1 MSGSGNT
8 QNSNAPFQR
17 SQSADFTF
25 PQPRHGLLMSHSSG
39 TLPMMSSPISFQRR
53 TIEGAHNFRDSF
65 NNALR
70 QIEQQVETARLSV
83 RNNALNLSEL
93 LSRSSQSEDN
103 VNNSNANQEVPQQP
117 TLSYITINLEG
128 VGNEGNIQGNTS
140 NNNQGDQ
147 HQPNENVVNVFVNNV
162 PQHNVDLPENPAER
176 VNFNPVEA
184 QQALQVILKYVPFI
198 LILLA
203 KAVYD
208 FHEGIF
214 ILIILFG
221 TFSHANTTVKHE
233 ALKRARRSIWTLAI
247 ELCYIFVCIISIHY
261 LFADDLHNFNI
272 VLNLV
277 LIRTFNHP
285 LTVLNLLWIV
295 TITDFTLKLFTVM
308 IKIMLTM
315 MPGKVVEFKK
325 RGKIYLFIEAVS
337 QLYRSIATIQPW
349 LYYLLESYQGP
360 EKIVAVFLSAFYMIS
375 KGSDLM
381 FKVKLLKTAFFK
393 LLQSVSLGTSPS
405 KEQIQTAGDHCP
417 ICHDIYDT
425 PVLLQCRHIFCESCV
440 STWFDREQTCPLCRA
455 RIVDDPSWRDG
466 STSYFIQLF

>member
-1 MSGSGNT
+1 MSGNN
-8 QNSNAPFQR
+8 QSNAPFQR
-17 SQSADFTF
+17 SQSADFAIQ
-25 PQPRHGLLMSHSSG
+25 QPRHGLLMAHSSG
-39 TLPMMSSPISFQRR
+39 TLPAISSPTNFQRR
-53 TIEGAHNFRDSF
+53 TFEGARNLRDSF
-65 NNALR
+65 NSTIR
-70 QIEQQVETARLSV
+70 QIEPLVETARNV
-83 RNNALNLSEL
+83 RQNVFTLSEL
-93 LSRSSQSEDN
+93 LSHSSATEENN
-103 VNNSNANQEVPQQP
+103 VNVSVNGQENNPPPVS
-117 TLSYITINLEG
+117 LNYVSINLEG
-128 VGNEGNIQGNTS
+128 PSTNESPGQNEIIPNNSPQDHVQIRGEDIEVG
-140 NNNQGDQ
+140 
-147 HQPNENVVNVFVNNV
+147 ENAADRANVN
-162 PQHNVDLPENPAER
+162 PLET
-176 VNFNPVEA
+176 
-184 QQALQVILKYVPFI
+184 QQALQIILKYVPFL

-214 ILIILFG
+214 ILVILFA

-233 ALKRARRSIWTLAI
+233 ALKRARRSKFILALELFYIVVCILAI
-247 ELCYIFVCIISIHY
+247 HL
-261 LFADDLHNFNI
+261 LFEDDLHNFNV

-277 LIRTFNHP
+277 LIRSFTHP

-295 TITDFTLKLFTVM
+295 TITDFTLKLITVM
-308 IKIMLTM
+308 IKIGMTML
-315 MPGKVVEFKK
+315 PGKIIDFKK
-325 RGKIYLFIEAVS
+325 RGKIYLFIEALS

-381 FKVKLLKTAFFK
+381 FKVRLLKTACFK
-393 LLQSVSLGTSPS
+393 LLQTVSLGTSPS

-417 ICHDIYDT
+417 ICHDNYDT

-455 RIVDDPSWRDG
+455 KIVDDPSWRDG

>member
-1 MSGSGNT
+1 MSE
-8 QNSNAPFQR
+8 NSPNNAPFQR
-17 SQSADFTF
+17 SQSADFAF
-25 PQPRHGLLMSHSSG
+25 PQPRHGLLMAHSSG
-39 TLPMMSSPISFQRR
+39 TLPVMSSPVSFQRR
-53 TIEGAHNFRDSF
+53 TFEGARHLRDSF
-65 NNALR
+65 NSAIR
-70 QIEQQVETARLSV
+70 QIEPLVETARNV
-83 RNNALNLSEL
+83 RQNAITISEL
-93 LSRSSQSEDN
+93 LSRPPNSEGN
-103 VNNSNANQEVPQQP
+103 GNTSNIVQENNQP
-117 TLSYITINLEG
+117 TSLSYISINLEG
-128 VGNEGNIQGNTS
+128 SSSNEPPTTQNG
-140 NNNQGDQ
+140 NNNQADNHHIHEDVMFG
-147 HQPNENVVNVFVNNV
+147 NNV
-162 PQHNVDLPENPAER
+162 PQNNIEIGENVADR
-176 VNFNPVEA
+176 VNPIEA
-184 QQALQVILKYVPFI
+184 QQALQVIFKYVPFV

-214 ILIILFG
+214 ILVILFG

-233 ALKRARRSIWTLAI
+233 TLKRARRSIWILSI

-261 LFADDLHNFNI
+261 LFEDDLHNFNM

-285 LTVLNLLWIV
+285 LTVMNLLWIV
-295 TITDFTLKLFTVM
+295 TITDFTLKLITVM
-308 IKIMLTM
+308 IKITLTM
-315 MPGKVVEFKK
+315 LPGKVVEFKK
-325 RGKIYLFIEAVS
+325 RGKIYLFIEAIS

-393 LLQSVSLGTSPS
+393 LLQTVSLGTSPS

-417 ICHDIYDT
+417 ICHDNYDS

-455 RIVDDPSWRDG
+455 KIVDDPSWRDG
-466 STSYFIQLF
+466 STTYFIQLF

>member
-1 MSGSGNT
+1 MSGNN
-8 QNSNAPFQR
+8 QNNNAPFQR
-17 SQSADFTF
+17 SQSADFAYH
-25 PQPRHGLLMSHSSG
+25 QPRRTLLMAHSSG
-39 TLPMMSSPISFQRR
+39 TLPGAYSGAGFQR
-53 TIEGAHNFRDSF
+53 TIEGVRHLRDSF
-65 NNALR
+65 NSAIRVIEPLVESARVARQNAVIL
-70 QIEQQVETARLSV
+70 TD
-83 RNNALNLSEL
+83 L
-93 LSRSSQSEDN
+93 LSQQSTNPERNGRGSPNVQEHNSQGS
-103 VNNSNANQEVPQQP
+103 VN
-117 TLSYITINLEG
+117 YISINLEEPSELSNHQN
-128 VGNEGNIQGNTS
+128 VGNNQEATLEEGVHRNHEAANVQIG
-140 NNNQGDQ
+140 
-147 HQPNENVVNVFVNNV
+147 EN
-162 PQHNVDLPENPAER
+162 DAER
-176 VNFNPVEA
+176 INVNSIEA
-184 QQALQVILKYVPFI
+184 QQALQTIFKYVPFI

-214 ILIILFG
+214 ILVILFG
-221 TFSHANTTVKHE
+221 TFSHANSTVKHE
-233 ALKRARRSIWTLAI
+233 ALKRARRSLWILSV
-247 ELCYIFVCIISIHY
+247 ELCYIFVCILSIHY
-261 LFADDLHNFNI
+261 LFEDELHNFSM

-295 TITDFTLKLFTVM
+295 TITDFTLKLITVM
-308 IKIMLTM
+308 IKICLTM
-315 MPGKVVEFKK
+315 LPGKVVEFKK
-325 RGKIYLFIEAVS
+325 RGKIYLFIEAIS

-381 FKVKLLKTAFFK
+381 FKVRLLRTAFLK
-393 LLQSVSLGTSPS
+393 LLQTVSLGTSPS

-417 ICHDIYDT
+417 ICHDNYDT

-455 RIVDDPSWRDG
+455 KIVDDPSWRDG

>member
-1 MSGSGNT
+1 MTSSNQT
-8 QNSNAPFQR
+8 NNAPFQR
-17 SQSADFTF
+17 SQSADFAY
-25 PQPRHGLLMSHSSG
+25 PQPRYGLLMAHSSG
-39 TLPMMSSPISFQRR
+39 TLPAMSSPISFQRR
-53 TIEGAHNFRDSF
+53 TIEGARHFRES
-65 NNALR
+65 ALR
-70 QIEQQVETARLSV
+70 QIEPLVETARTV
-83 RNNALNLSEL
+83 RQNALTIGEL
-93 LSRSSQSEDN
+93 ISRSSQSEAN
-103 VNNSNANQEVPQQP
+103 VNSTNDNHSLVQQP
-117 TLSYITINLEG
+117 SLNYISINLEG
-128 VGNEGNIQGNTS
+128 ASTNDQSINQQNNPS
-140 NNNQGDQ
+140 NNNQEDQ
-147 HQPNENVVNVFVNNV
+147 HHDVFANNAG
-162 PQHNVDLPENPAER
+162 QHNIDLPENPTDQIN
-176 VNFNPVEA
+176 VNPIEA
-184 QQALQVILKYVPFI
+184 QLAFEVLLKYVPFV

-214 ILIILFG
+214 ILVILFG
-221 TFSHANTTVKHE
+221 TFTHANTTVKHE
-233 ALKRARRSIWTLAI
+233 ALKRARRSIWTLSV
-247 ELCYIFVCIISIHY
+247 ELCYIFVCIVSIHY
-261 LFADDLHNFNI
+261 LFEDDLHNFNMI
-272 VLNLV
+272 LNLV

-295 TITDFTLKLFTVM
+295 TITDFTLKLITVM

-315 MPGKVVEFKK
+315 LPGRIIEFIK
-325 RGKIYLFIEAVS
+325 RGKIYLFIEAIS

-381 FKVKLLKTAFFK
+381 FKVKLLKTTFFK

-417 ICHDIYDT
+417 ICHDNYSS